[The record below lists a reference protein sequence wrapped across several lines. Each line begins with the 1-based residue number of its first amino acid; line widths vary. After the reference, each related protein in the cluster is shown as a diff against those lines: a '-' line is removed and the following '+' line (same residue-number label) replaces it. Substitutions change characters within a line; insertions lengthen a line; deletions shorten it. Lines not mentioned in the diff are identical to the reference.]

1 MLVKT
6 RTEMPAGDLQP
17 EPSVLKAYASMLW
30 RDKLALASALF
41 IVAAVLSAIVAPIF
55 LERSATTM
63 NLMMRNAGPFNPK
76 NGILFILGGDTLGRS
91 VLARILVA
99 AQNTLFVAGAAVLL
113 SLVIGSVLGLLAG
126 WRKGWLSTLIMRS
139 ADVLMSFPSLLLAV
153 IVLYAFTPGLMSVVL
168 VLAITRLPIYIRTVR
183 AEVLEIRERVFVTS
197 ARVLGAGFGWIVT
210 RHILPVVTPTII
222 TIATLEFAFVM
233 LTEASLSFLGL
244 GIQPPE
250 VSWGL
255 MVAEGRN
262 YLASAWWIAFWPGLA
277 IMLTTV
283 SLNLLSDWLRIAT
296 DPRQRWR
303 LEMETKK

>member
-1 MLVKT
+1 MENRLPIVSGIASSAAYSGL
-6 RTEMPAGDLQP
+6 RGAGV
-17 EPSVLKAYASMLW
+17 VLAG
-30 RDKLALASALF
+30 SAL
-41 IVAAVLSAIVAPIF
+41 
-55 LERSATTM
+55 
-63 NLMMRNAGPFNPK
+63 G
-76 NGILFILGGDTLGRS
+76 
-91 VLARILVA
+91 LV
-99 AQNTLFVAGAAVLL
+99 
-113 SLVIGSVLGLLAG
+113 AG
-126 WRKGWLSTLIMRS
+126 WRSGWLSTVIMRA

-153 IVLYAFTPGLMSVVL
+153 IVLYAFTPGLVSVVA

-197 ARVLGAGFGWIVT
+197 SRVLGAGFGWIVT

-244 GIQPPE
+244 GIQPPQ

-262 YLASAWWIAFWPGLA
+262 YLSSAWWIAFWPGLA

-283 SLNLLSDWLRIAT
+283 SLNLLSNWLRIAT

-303 LEMETKK
+303 LEIGDER

>member
-1 MLVKT
+1 MLVSATKT
-6 RTEMPAGDLQP
+6 SIDVVPEREAGRLRIY
-17 EPSVLKAYASMLW
+17 LRMLW
-30 RDKLALASALF
+30 HDKLAFVSAIFVVL
-41 IVAAVLSAIVAPIF
+41 AVLSALLAPVLF
-55 LERSATTM
+55 ERPATMM
-63 NLMMRNAGPFNPK
+63 NLMMRNAAPFQFDK
-76 NGILFILGGDTLGRS
+76 DWMFILGGDTLGRS

-99 AQNTLFVAGAAVLL
+99 ARNTLLVAGVAVFA
-113 SLVIGSVLGLLAG
+113 SLIVGSLLGLVAG
-126 WRKGWLSTLIMRS
+126 LRGGWLSTVIMRS

-153 IVLYAFTPGLMSVVL
+153 IVLYAFTPGLVSVVA
-168 VLAITRLPIYIRTVR
+168 VLAITRLPVYIRTVR

-197 ARVLGAGFGWIVT
+197 ARVMGAGFGWIVT

-277 IMLTTV
+277 IMLTTT
-283 SLNLLSDWLRIAT
+283 SLNLLSNWLRIAT

-303 LEMETKK
+303 LEMEKK

>member
-1 MLVKT
+1 MLART
-6 RTEMPAGDLQP
+6 RTEKPAGGLRP
-17 EPSVLKAYASMLW
+17 EPSIFRTYARMLW
-30 RDKLALASALF
+30 RDKLAFVSALF
-41 IVAAVLSAIVAPIF
+41 ILAAILSAIVAPIF
-55 LERSATTM
+55 LDRPATAM
-63 NLMMRNAGPFNPK
+63 NLMMRNAAPFNLDK
-76 NGILFILGGDTLGRS
+76 GVLFILGGDTLGRS

-99 AQNTLFVAGAAVLL
+99 SRNTLFVAGAAVLV
-113 SLVIGSVLGLLAG
+113 SLVIGSILGLLAG

-153 IVLYAFTPGLMSVVL
+153 IVLYAFTPGLTSVVL

-197 ARVLGAGFGWIVT
+197 ARVLGADFGWIVT

-283 SLNLLSDWLRIAT
+283 SLNLLSNWLRIAT

>member
-1 MLVKT
+1 MLT
-6 RTEMPAGDLQP
+6 RMKVTRAVLQDQV
-17 EPSVLKAYASMLW
+17 EHGIFRSYARMLW
-30 RDKLALASALF
+30 HDKLAFCSVLF
-41 IVAAVLSAIVAPIF
+41 ILGAVLSAILAPMF
-55 LERSATTM
+55 LERHATSM
-63 NLMMRNAGPFNPK
+63 NLLMRNAAPFQLN
-76 NGILFILGGDTLGRS
+76 NGFWFLFGGDTLGRS

-99 AQNTLFVAGAAVLL
+99 ARNTLSVAALAVFVSLL
-113 SLVIGSVLGLLAG
+113 IGSTLGLIAG
-126 WRKGWLSTLIMRS
+126 WRSGWVATLIMRA

-153 IVLYAFTPGLMSVVL
+153 IVLYAFTPGLISVIA

-183 AEVLEIRERVFVTS
+183 AEVLEVRERMFVTS
-197 ARVLGAGFGWIVT
+197 ARVLGAGFGWIVR
-210 RHILPVVTPTII
+210 RHILPVITPTII

-283 SLNLLSDWLRIAT
+283 SLNLLSNWLRIAT

-303 LEMETKK
+303 LEMGGH

>member
-1 MLVKT
+1 
-6 RTEMPAGDLQP
+6 
-17 EPSVLKAYASMLW
+17 
-30 RDKLALASALF
+30 
-41 IVAAVLSAIVAPIF
+41 
-55 LERSATTM
+55 
-63 NLMMRNAGPFNPK
+63 
-76 NGILFILGGDTLGRS
+76 
-91 VLARILVA
+91 
-99 AQNTLFVAGAAVLL
+99 
-113 SLVIGSVLGLLAG
+113 
-126 WRKGWLSTLIMRS
+126 
-139 ADVLMSFPSLLLAV
+139 
-153 IVLYAFTPGLMSVVL
+153 
-168 VLAITRLPIYIRTVR
+168 
-183 AEVLEIRERVFVTS
+183 VTS

-244 GIQPPE
+244 GNQPPE

>member
-1 MLVKT
+1 MLKREAEPTVF
-6 RTEMPAGDLQP
+6 RT
-17 EPSVLKAYASMLW
+17 YARMLW
-30 RDKLALASALF
+30 RDKLAFASAIFLLL
-41 IVAAVLSAIVAPIF
+41 AVLAAIAAPLF
-55 LERSATTM
+55 LERHATAM
-63 NLMMRNAGPFNPK
+63 NLLMRNAAPFNPD
-76 NGILFILGGDTLGRS
+76 NGLWYMLGGDTLGRS
-91 VLARILVA
+91 VLARIFVAARNTLLVA
-99 AQNTLFVAGAAVLL
+99 ASAVFI
-113 SLVIGSVLGLLAG
+113 SLLAG
-126 WRKGWLSTLIMRS
+126 SALGLVAGWRSGWLSTVIMRA

-153 IVLYAFTPGLMSVVL
+153 IVLYAFTPGLVSVVA

-197 ARVLGAGFGWIVT
+197 SRVLGAGFGWIVT

-244 GIQPPE
+244 GIQPPQ

-262 YLASAWWIAFWPGLA
+262 YLSSAWWIAFWPGLA

-283 SLNLLSDWLRIAT
+283 SLNLLSNWLRIAT

-303 LEMETKK
+303 LEIGDER

>member
-1 MLVKT
+1 MLKREAEPT
-6 RTEMPAGDLQP
+6 IFRT
-17 EPSVLKAYASMLW
+17 YARMLW
-30 RDKLALASALF
+30 RDKLAFASAIF
-41 IVAAVLSAIVAPIF
+41 ILLAVLAAIAAPLF
-55 LERSATTM
+55 LERQATAM
-63 NLMMRNAGPFNPK
+63 NLLMRNAAPFNPD
-76 NGILFILGGDTLGRS
+76 NGLWYMLGGDTLGRS

-99 AQNTLFVAGAAVLL
+99 ARNTLLVAASAVFVSLL
-113 SLVIGSVLGLLAG
+113 VGSALGLVAG
-126 WRKGWLSTLIMRS
+126 WRPGWLSTVIMRT

-153 IVLYAFTPGLMSVVL
+153 IVLYAFTPGLVSVVA

-183 AEVLEIRERVFVTS
+183 AEVLEIRERVFVIS
-197 ARVLGAGFGWIVT
+197 SRVLGAGFGWIVT

-244 GIQPPE
+244 GIQPPQ

-262 YLASAWWIAFWPGLA
+262 YLSSAWWIAFWPGLA

-283 SLNLLSDWLRIAT
+283 SLNLLSNWLRIAT

-303 LEMETKK
+303 LEIGDER

>member
-1 MLVKT
+1 MLVRT
-6 RTEMPAGDLQP
+6 RTDRP
-17 EPSVLKAYASMLW
+17 VLKREAEPTIFRTYAKMLW
-30 RDKLALASALF
+30 RDKLAFASAIFVLLA
-41 IVAAVLSAIVAPIF
+41 VLAAVAAPIF
-55 LERSATTM
+55 LERQATAM
-63 NLMMRNAGPFNPK
+63 NLLMRNAAPFNPD
-76 NGILFILGGDTLGRS
+76 NGLWYMLGGDTLGRS

-99 AQNTLFVAGAAVLL
+99 ARNTLLVAASAVFISLL
-113 SLVIGSVLGLLAG
+113 VGSALGLVAG
-126 WRKGWLSTLIMRS
+126 WRPGWLPTIIMRA

-153 IVLYAFTPGLMSVVL
+153 IVLYAFTPGLVSVVA

-197 ARVLGAGFGWIVT
+197 SRVLGAGFGWIVT

-244 GIQPPE
+244 GIQPPQ

-262 YLASAWWIAFWPGLA
+262 YLSSAWWIAFWPGLA

-283 SLNLLSDWLRIAT
+283 SLNLLSNWLRIAT

-303 LEMETKK
+303 LEMGDDR